1 MNYCTNCGKKLNE
14 GAKFCT
20 NCGEQV
26 SIITKKE
33 EAPEP
38 TSNKRVSSQISSIRK
53 SEIDKINRKITL
65 QNNQTSIV
73 KKSWYAAGFFALVV
87 LIAIMD
93 FDSLPIHPAIVMLS
107 IFFFLSA
114 LVIGFMFRSREEK
127 LQSLISGEKLLAGWT
142 LNDMQKKAY
151 VNYLFEN
158 EKTKNRAIF
167 LSIAVIAAVVFGIFI
182 LVIDEGKFAMFMVYI
197 GLLVFLSFFAFG
209 MPRYYK
215 FQNSKNDGNILIGAK
230 FAYINGYFHNWDF
243 ILSGLSKVK
252 IIEEPFYGINLT
264 YYYTDRTFQHSEE
277 LFIPAN
283 DGEDL
288 EGLVAALIEK
298 NKKVKK

>member
-1 MNYCTNCGKKLNE
+1 MKYCTNCGEKLKE

-20 NCGEQV
+20 KCGEKV
-26 SIITKKE
+26 VAEISEKEAPKSNTKKL
-33 EAPEP
+33 
-38 TSNKRVSSQISSIRK
+38 VSSQISTIKK

-73 KKSWYAAGFFALVV
+73 KKSWYAAGFFL
-87 LIAIMD
+87 LIIIVAIMD
-93 FDSLPIHPAIVMLS
+93 FDSLPIHPAIVLLS
-107 IFFFLSA
+107 VFFFISS

-127 LQSLISGEKLLAGWT
+127 LQSLISGESLLAGWT
-142 LNDMQKKAY
+142 LNETQKKAY
-151 VNYLFEN
+151 VNYLFDN
-158 EKTKNRAIF
+158 EKSKNTAIF

-182 LVIDEGKFAMFMVYI
+182 LVIDEGKFAMFMVFI

-215 FQNSKNDGNILIGAK
+215 YQNSKNDGNILIGGK

-243 ILSGLSKVK
+243 VLSGLSKVR
-252 IIEEPFYGINLT
+252 IIDEPFYGIGLV
-264 YYYTDRTFQHSEE
+264 YYYTDRTFRHSEE

-283 DGEDL
+283 EGENLEKLITDL
-288 EGLVAALIEK
+288 EEK
-298 NKKVKK
+298 N